1 MALKI
6 DLLLQKTYTMSTV
19 TRTPT
24 PPAVATPTT
33 TPTTI
38 PATAPADSPESSSS
52 SLSSVVLVAE
62 VGSGVEVVVVG
73 DALVIVAET
82 AILSADMVDVVIGT
96 AVDAD
101 TVTTELDSTAIEKF
115 TKQLKVYSYV
125 MHTDRWFGLGVEG
138 DRRG

>member
-1 MALKI
+1 MRFHCSCNIFLALKI
-6 DLLLQKTYTMSTV
+6 ELLLQKTYTMSTV

-24 PPAVATPTT
+24 PPAAATPTT

-38 PATAPADSPESSSS
+38 PATAPPDNPESPSS

-82 AILSADMVDVVIGT
+82 AIRSADVVDVVIGT
-96 AVDAD
+96 AVDVD
-101 TVTTELDSTAIEKF
+101 RVITELDSKAIEKC
-115 TKQLKVYSYV
+115 TEQLKVY
-125 MHTDRWFGLGVEG
+125 M
-138 DRRG
+138 